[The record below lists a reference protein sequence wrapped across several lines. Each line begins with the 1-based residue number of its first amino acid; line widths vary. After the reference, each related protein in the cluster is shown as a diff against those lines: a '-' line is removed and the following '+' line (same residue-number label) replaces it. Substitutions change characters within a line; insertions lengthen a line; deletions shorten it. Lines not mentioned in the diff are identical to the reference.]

1 MVVIWQD
8 SSSDD
13 WFNSCQKSII
23 AMTNTAFILP
33 TLFIVT
39 VIVTWTILY
48 RAIDAPKFLW
58 FLLLA
63 WMPLQILLSANGFYL
78 NTTSMP
84 PHFALAIG
92 PPLFLIVYLSLL
104 QRRMLVTNSSLKYL
118 SLLHTVRIAVEL
130 VLLFLFQMGEIPK
143 LMTFEGSNPDILSGI
158 TAPLVW
164 LAYRKGLVGNS
175 GLLVWNI
182 VCLGSLLNIVVRAIL
197 SAPTPFQQFA
207 FDRPNVGVL
216 KAPYVLLPAF
226 IVPAVLFSHV
236 AAILKLSCGVVISL
250 RDLR

>member
-1 MVVIWQD
+1 M
-8 SSSDD
+8 
-13 WFNSCQKSII
+13 N
-23 AMTNTAFILP
+23 TNHVILP
-33 TLFIVT
+33 ALFVIT
-39 VIVTWTILY
+39 VIATWIMLY
-48 RAIDAPKFLW
+48 RAVDVPKFLW

-63 WMPLQILLSANGFYL
+63 WMPLQILLSINGFYL
-78 NTTSMP
+78 DTTSMP

-92 PPLFLIVYLSLL
+92 PPVAFVAYLAIF
-104 QRRMLVTNSSLKYL
+104 QGKMLAETGSLKHL
-118 SLLHTVRIAVEL
+118 TLLHTTRIAVEL
-130 VLLFLFQMGEIPK
+130 ALFYLFQMGEIPK

-164 LAYRKGLVGNS
+164 LAYRRGFVRNR
-175 GLLVWNI
+175 GLLIWNI
-182 VCLGSLLNIVVRAIL
+182 VCLGLLLNIVIRAIL

-207 FDRPNVGVL
+207 FDQPNVGLL

-236 AAILKLSCGVVISL
+236 AAIIKLSSGVVTSL

>member
-1 MVVIWQD
+1 
-8 SSSDD
+8 
-13 WFNSCQKSII
+13 
-23 AMTNTAFILP
+23 MTNSPFILP
-33 TLFIVT
+33 ALFIVT
-39 VIVTWTILY
+39 VIATWIMLY

-78 NTTSMP
+78 DTTSMP

-92 PPLFLIVYLSLL
+92 PPLIFIVYLALF
-104 QRRMLVTNSSLKYL
+104 QRRMLLTTSSLKYL
-118 SLLHTVRIAVEL
+118 TLLHTIRIAVEL
-130 VLLFLFQMGEIPK
+130 ALLFLFQMGEIPK

-164 LAYRKGLVGNS
+164 LAYRKGLIGNR
-175 GLLVWNI
+175 GLLVWHI
-182 VCLGSLLNIVVRAIL
+182 VCLGLLLNIVVRAIL

-207 FDRPNVGVL
+207 FDHPNVGLL

-236 AAILKLSCGVVISL
+236 VAILKLSSGVVTSL